1 MTTLTIRKASKE
13 ELQAHIDAELACYAL
28 RTSGFD
34 TDMYATPNSHGIFP
48 RKHFLGGIE
57 QIVERSLIGAMHTL
71 QRRLDEGYKIF
82 LGRGS
87 EPEVTSVGAGILY
100 VTKPEAP
107 AFVIKYDEDGNVVN
121 DEDGN
126 PVKVEQRIEGVIYQ
140 CDEKKQIIA
149 EVTAKYT
156 ADIDAHNEKVFAQEA
171 VALKAEEA
179 AVAAQLKAEDE
190 QRAQAEFD
198 KRVRDR
204 MRGSRAGAK

>member
-13 ELQAHIDAELACYAL
+13 ELQAHIDGELACYAL

-34 TDMYATPNSHGIFP
+34 TDMYATPDSYGIFP
-48 RKHFLGGIE
+48 RKHFLGAIE

-82 LGRGS
+82 LGQGS

-100 VTKPEAP
+100 VTKPEVP
-107 AFVIKYDEDGNVVN
+107 ALVIKHDDEGSIVIDEDGS
-121 DEDGN
+121 
-126 PVKVEQRIEGVIYQ
+126 PVMVEHRIEGVIYQ

-156 ADIDAHNEKVFAQEA
+156 ADIDAHNEKVFEQEA
-171 VALKAEEA
+171 AALRAEEDEARKQLLREEASKAEADFE
-179 AVAAQLKAEDE
+179 
-190 QRAQAEFD
+190 
-198 KRVRDR
+198 KRVQQRLR
-204 MRGSRAGAK
+204 GMRGSK

>member
-34 TDMYATPNSHGIFP
+34 TDMYATPDSHGIFP
-48 RKHFLGGIE
+48 RKHFLGAIE

-82 LGRGS
+82 LGQGS

-100 VTKPEAP
+100 VTKPEVP
-107 AFVIKYDEDGNVVN
+107 ALVIKHDDEGNVVT

-126 PVKVEQRIEGVIYQ
+126 PVKVDHRIEGVIYQ

-156 ADIDAHNEKVFAQEA
+156 AEIDAHNEKVFAQEA
-171 VALKAEEA
+171 EALKAEELA
-179 AVAAQLKAEDE
+179 IAAQLKEEDE
-190 QRAQAEFD
+190 QRAQADFD
-198 KRVRDR
+198 KRVRAR
-204 MRGSRAGAK
+204 MKGAK